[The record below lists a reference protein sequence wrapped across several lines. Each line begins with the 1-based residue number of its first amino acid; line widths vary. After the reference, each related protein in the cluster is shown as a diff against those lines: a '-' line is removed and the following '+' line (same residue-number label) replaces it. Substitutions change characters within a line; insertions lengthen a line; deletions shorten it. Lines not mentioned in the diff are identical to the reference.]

1 MPEIKHIHHIAI
13 LVDNLDTSLTFWQD
27 ILGLKPSRVS
37 DMPQESARIAIF
49 PLGGSEIEL
58 VQPTTAD
65 SGLSRYLEK
74 RGPGMH
80 HLCLEVTDLY
90 ILLEQLKANGG
101 KLTTSRKLEKVV
113 SCTHSSTRKVP
124 MGYWWNYINCL
135 NKTAPDK
142 YRVILQYLSPMAC

>member
-13 LVDNLDTSLTFWQD
+13 LVDNLDASLTFWQD

-37 DMPQESARIAIF
+37 DMPQESARIAFF

-80 HLCLEVTDLY
+80 HLCLEVTDLSM
-90 ILLEQLKANGG
+90 LLKHLKANGVQLINDEPKIG
-101 KLTTSRKLEKVV
+101 EGDKLYAFIHPK
-113 SCTHSSTRKVP
+113 SSNGVLVELYQLP
-124 MGYWWNYINCL
+124 G
-135 NKTAPDK
+135 
-142 YRVILQYLSPMAC
+142 

>member
-37 DMPQESARIAIF
+37 DLPQESARIAFF

-90 ILLEQLKANGG
+90 ILLEQLKANGVQLINDEPKIGEGG
-101 KLTTSRKLEKVV
+101 KLYAFIHPK
-113 SCTHSSTRKVP
+113 SSNGVLVELYQLP
-124 MGYWWNYINCL
+124 E
-135 NKTAPDK
+135 
-142 YRVILQYLSPMAC
+142 

>member
-37 DMPQESARIAIF
+37 DMPQESARIAFF

-90 ILLEQLKANGG
+90 LLLEQLKANGVQLINDEPKIG
-101 KLTTSRKLEKVV
+101 EGGQLYAFIHPK
-113 SCTHSSTRKVP
+113 SSNGVLVELYQLP
-124 MGYWWNYINCL
+124 E
-135 NKTAPDK
+135 
-142 YRVILQYLSPMAC
+142 

>member
-37 DMPQESARIAIF
+37 DMPQESARIAFF

-90 ILLEQLKANGG
+90 LLLEQLKANGVQLINDEPKIGEGG
-101 KLTTSRKLEKVV
+101 KLYAFIHPK
-113 SCTHSSTRKVP
+113 SSNGVLVELYQLP
-124 MGYWWNYINCL
+124 E
-135 NKTAPDK
+135 
-142 YRVILQYLSPMAC
+142 

>member
-90 ILLEQLKANGG
+90 ILLEQLKANGVQLINDEPKIGEGG
-101 KLTTSRKLEKVV
+101 KLYAFIHPK
-113 SCTHSSTRKVP
+113 SSNGVLVELYQLP
-124 MGYWWNYINCL
+124 E
-135 NKTAPDK
+135 
-142 YRVILQYLSPMAC
+142 

>member
-1 MPEIKHIHHIAI
+1 MMPEIKHIHHIAI

-90 ILLEQLKANGG
+90 ILLEQLKANGVQLINDEPKIGEGG
-101 KLTTSRKLEKVV
+101 KLYAFIHPK
-113 SCTHSSTRKVP
+113 SSNGVLVELYQLP
-124 MGYWWNYINCL
+124 E
-135 NKTAPDK
+135 
-142 YRVILQYLSPMAC
+142 